1 MDDALLI
8 VAGAVAGYLLGTF
21 PTAVLVTRLV
31 THGKIDIRTSG
42 TGNPGGVNTAK
53 VVGAKWGAVV
63 MLVDAA
69 KGVGAGFLGWWIGGP
84 EGAYAAATAAI
95 AGHIFPVWSRF
106 RGGKGVA
113 TSAGAVLAVFPAF
126 FPVDAAV
133 TALGALGSHNA
144 ERAVQISS
152 TVWVLGS
159 IGWWLADLPNLWG
172 PDPTVALPISQA
184 VAALLIIGKFY
195 AGSVS
200 ASAARPGSRRADPS
214 R

>member
-1 MDDALLI
+1 VDDALLI
-8 VAGAVAGYLLGTF
+8 VAGAVAGYLLGTL

-31 THGKIDIRTSG
+31 TRGKVDIRAAG

-53 VVGAKWGAVV
+53 VVGATWGGIV

-69 KGVGAGFLGWWIGGP
+69 KGAAAALLGWWIAGP
-84 EGAYAAATAAI
+84 EGAYAGATAAI
-95 AGHIFPVWSRF
+95 TGHIFPVWSRF

-126 FPVDAAV
+126 FPVDATV
-133 TALGALGSHNA
+133 TALGALGSRNA

-159 IGWWLADLPNLWG
+159 VAWWIGDLPNLWG
-172 PDPTVALPISQA
+172 PEPTIALPISQTI
-184 VAALLIIGKFY
+184 AAALIIGKFY
-195 AGSVS
+195 E
-200 ASAARPGSRRADPS
+200 ARVHAQIRARRA
-214 R
+214 